1 MPEHPR
7 FMRMRPRARGMG
19 ASVVI
24 ALLTASMLAALPAN
38 GAPTGRPHVR
48 VLAPGVAITTY
59 IDRRFPIRTYVL
71 TVDPSQGA
79 SLGVALSNDRLAGL
93 EKTSDIAKRLGAI
106 AAVNGDFGFTSGR
119 PVHPF
124 VLDGDLVQTSNAFGV
139 LFTIAGDGTMRIA
152 KPTKQ
157 AISVTEVDT
166 GETWPVATWNDGRPA
181 AGEIAAF
188 TAAGTGLD
196 QPRPSTCSARFLP
209 AGPSSPTGDGV
220 TRTYSV
226 DQSGCFSSSLP
237 TQDGVV
243 LSAAPTTDEATFLRS
258 LTPGETVDI
267 AWSFGI
273 PGVKDA
279 IGGDRILVNGG
290 RVALGPCT
298 GAGLRTEPANRD
310 RPHRGRASADRGGG
324 RSSEVVRRHVPQ
336 RARPVHGQPPGSRGR
351 HEPGRRRLERHG
363 GPGRG
368 VQPSRRRLR
377 TSGFLGRPR
386 VPRELTTPHR
396 PATFGPGATLDPPA
410 RLVVER
416 THTSAGPRGG

>member
-1 MPEHPR
+1 MPEHPHR
-7 FMRMRPRARGMG
+7 LMRMRLRARTLGVC
-19 ASVVI
+19 VVI
-24 ALLTASMLAALPAN
+24 ALFSASLIAALPAS

-79 SLGVALSNDRLAGL
+79 SVGVALSNDRLAGL

-139 LFTIAGDGTMRIA
+139 LFTIAGDGTMQIA

-196 QPRPSTCSARFLP
+196 QPRPSTCSARLLP

-226 DQSGCFSSSLP
+226 DESGCFSSSLP

-258 LTPGETVDI
+258 LSPGESVDV

-279 IGGDRILVNGG
+279 IGGDRILVNDG

-298 GAGLRTEPANRD
+298 GAVCGRNPRTAIGLTADGRVLIVVVDGRQSSSAGMSLNELAQFMANRLGAEVAMNLD
-310 RPHRGRASADRGGG
+310 GGGSSAMAVRGGVYSHPG
-324 RSSEVVRRHVPQ
+324 DGFERAVSSAVLVF
-336 RARPVHGQPPGSRGR
+336 PGN
-351 HEPGRRRLERHG
+351 
-363 GPGRG
+363 
-368 VQPSRRRLR
+368 
-377 TSGFLGRPR
+377 
-386 VPRELTTPHR
+386 
-396 PATFGPGATLDPPA
+396 
-410 RLVVER
+410 
-416 THTSAGPRGG
+416 